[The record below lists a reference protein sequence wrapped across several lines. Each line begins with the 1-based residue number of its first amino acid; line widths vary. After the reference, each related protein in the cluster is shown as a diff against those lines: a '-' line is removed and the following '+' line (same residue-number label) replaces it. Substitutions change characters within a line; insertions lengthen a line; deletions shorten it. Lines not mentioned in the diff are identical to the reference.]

1 MHKILVTTDFSDY
14 SKAGLFFAIQL
25 ATQTACELTF
35 FHTYHTLVPTS
46 WNAARIDEEEKNEA
60 DALKSKIS
68 LFVEN
73 IYRELNLETSK
84 VTCVVKSAVFSQSCI
99 TEYASENSFDYICI
113 STKGAGKIK
122 RILGTNTAN
131 LINTSEV
138 PVIAVP
144 YNYKPTP
151 IVSILYASDLFH
163 YEKEIVHVIAFAE
176 PIYASIELLHLT
188 TALEKTKDLDIIA
201 NAVKAIANYNINVN
215 MRPRHPDESLVADIE
230 EAIKKINPSMM
241 VMFTEQNRSWFEK
254 IFLPSKSAEYSFDA
268 KVPLLVFHKS

>member
-1 MHKILVTTDFSDY
+1 MYKILVTTDFSDY

-25 ATQTACELTF
+25 ASQTPCELTF
-35 FHTYHTLVPTS
+35 FHTFHTLVPTS
-46 WNAARIDEEEKNEA
+46 WNAARIDEYEKNDA
-60 DALKSKIS
+60 DMLDKKLN

-73 IYRELNLETSK
+73 VYKELNIDLPQI
-84 VTCVVKSAVFSQSCI
+84 TCVAKSSVFPQSCI
-99 TEYASENSFDYICI
+99 TEYAVENNIDFICI

-131 LINTSEV
+131 LINNSEV

-144 YNYKPTP
+144 HDYRATP

-163 YEKEIVHVIAFAE
+163 YEKEVLKVIAFAE
-176 PIYASIELLHLT
+176 PLNASVDLLHLT

-215 MRPRHPDESLVADIE
+215 MTPRHPDESLVSDIE
-230 EAIKKINPSMM
+230 DAIKKINPSMM
-241 VMFTEQNRSWFEK
+241 IMFTEQNRNWFEK
-254 IFLPSKSAEYSFDA
+254 IFLSSKSAEYSFDA
-268 KVPLLVFHKS
+268 KVPMLVFHKS

>member
-1 MHKILVTTDFSDY
+1 MRKVLVSTDFSEY

-25 ATQTACELTF
+25 ASQAACELTF
-35 FHTYHTLVPTS
+35 FHTFHTLIPTS
-46 WNAARIDEEEKNEA
+46 WNAVRIDEYEKNEA
-60 DALKSKIS
+60 DVLENKINV
-68 LFVEN
+68 FVEN
-73 IYRELNLETSK
+73 VYKELNIEPTK
-84 VTCVVKSAVFSQSCI
+84 IKCVVKSAVFPQSCI
-99 TEYASENSFDYICI
+99 TEYASENKIDFICI

-122 RILGTNTAN
+122 RILGTNTSN
-131 LINTSEV
+131 LINNSDV

-163 YEKEIVHVIAFAE
+163 YEKEILNVIAFAE

-188 TALEKTKDLDIIA
+188 TALEKTKDLDVIA

-215 MRPRHPDESLVADIE
+215 MRPRHADESLVADIE
-230 EAIKKINPSMM
+230 EAIQKINPSMV

-254 IFLPSKSAEYSFDA
+254 IFLSSKSAEYSFDA
-268 KVPLLVFHKS
+268 KVPMLVFHKS